1 MEVFEE
7 ERDRLFGLAYRMMGS
22 VSDADDIVQEAWIAW
37 ESTERSKVANPA
49 GFLTTVVTRR
59 SIDRLRSAQHRRE
72 EYPGPW
78 LPEPMIEEL
87 DPADSVVQ
95 AESLTLAFLGVLE
108 RLGPTERAVFLLH
121 DVFDFPFAE
130 VAESTGQTE
139 QACRKM
145 ASRAR
150 TRVHESKPRYELPS
164 ASTEEL
170 MGDLVGAVQ
179 AGDIE
184 TLLQLLDTSIE
195 IHTDGGRKVHA
206 APRPVVGP
214 RRAARFLVGIAA
226 HQRGSSVQL
235 RAVNGE
241 PGVIVFENNEIVTV
255 MSFTFSAGRLTAMR
269 AIRNP
274 DKLAFVA
281 RQLADGHSGSVGA

>member
-1 MEVFEE
+1 MAVFDD

-22 VSDADDIVQEAWIAW
+22 VGDAEDIVQEAWISWDASDR
-37 ESTERSKVANPA
+37 ETIQNPA

-59 SIDRLRSAQHRRE
+59 SLDRLRSAQHRRE

-108 RLGPTERAVFLLH
+108 RLGPMERAVFLLH
-121 DVFDFPFAE
+121 DVFDFSFGE
-130 VAESTGQTE
+130 VAEATGQTE
-139 QACRKM
+139 SACRKM

-150 TRVHESKPRYELPS
+150 TRVHEAKPRYELPG

-170 MGDLVGAVQ
+170 MGNLVGAVQ

-184 TLLQLLDTSIE
+184 TLLQLLDTNIE

-206 APRPVVGP
+206 APRPILGP
-214 RRAARFLVGIAA
+214 HRAARFLVGVAA
-226 HQRGSSVQL
+226 HQRGASVEL

-241 PGVIVFENNEIVTV
+241 PGVIVSEENQIVTV
-255 MSFTFSAGRLTAMR
+255 MSFTFAEGKLTAMR

-274 DKLAFVA
+274 DKLAYVA
-281 RQLADGHSGSVGA
+281 RQLAEGQSGSVDA